1 MYQTVFNISEEE
13 FSVLHYYGMWS
24 VVHFYVVITKES
36 VVWCTDFKP
45 NKKCFFVCLYIS
57 VGECQRHVGPAVKSH
72 FPAAWSVMRNVFS
85 F

>member
-1 MYQTVFNISEEE
+1 MTWVYDKSNLSYAENSMYQTVFNISEEE

-45 NKKCFFVCLYIS
+45 NKKCFILCACTS
-57 VGECQRHVGPAVKSH
+57 Q
-72 FPAAWSVMRNVFS
+72 
-85 F
+85 